1 MPPLLLLILATTAI
15 RLAFGLAIGLGVD
28 ESYMVSAG
36 RTLALGYFDHPPAA
50 WWLSWAST
58 HLLGTEAP
66 LAARLPFIMLFA
78 LTTWLIARIGQ
89 DLAGPKAGYWAAAT
103 LNLSP
108 VFGVTGGSWVLP
120 DGPLDCAL
128 AGAALCLLRALP
140 ARDRAAWLYWS
151 GAGLCAGLAMF
162 SKYSAVLTIGG
173 AFLYL
178 LIDPTHRGWLRRP
191 HPYAAAALALL
202 VFAPV
207 IAWNATHDWASFAFQ
222 GARAG
227 GFRFRPWLTLTTLA
241 GEAAFILPWF
251 WLPMILLGFNAF
263 RGASQDRL
271 GTAASPSGTSP
282 SLRSTDHSSPGT
294 DHPTPGTDHSL
305 PGTNQSFGGADHPP
319 SSWPGSPGPSVAAR
333 TGDQATFTFIPP
345 SPRPMARASLAMT
358 TQTRLLAC
366 LAAPPIVLFA
376 LIAAT
381 SSQRVLFHWAAPG
394 YLMLFPLLGAW
405 VANDI
410 GRASLRRALGVTAAL
425 TLLAMAVVSAQIRL
439 DLFGAFMPAKDPTA
453 EGIDWTSLRDDLAA
467 RGLLPPGTIAGVPN
481 WRDAGKIARALG
493 PEITTI
499 CLNQDARNFG
509 LATPARHRIGATI
522 LILAVGANGTANP
535 SLQTQFDRI
544 EPLPGSAVTL
554 RGRTVLQIAVAR
566 GIGLKPPA
574 D

>member
-1 MPPLLLLILATTAI
+1 MRPLLLLILATTAI

-58 HLLGTEAP
+58 NLLGTEAP
-66 LAARLPFIMLFA
+66 LAARLPFILLFA
-78 LTTWLIARIGQ
+78 LTTWLIARIGE
-89 DLAGPKAGYWAAAT
+89 DLAGPKAGFWAAAT

-128 AGAALCLLRALP
+128 AGAALCLTRAIN
-140 ARDRAAWLYWS
+140 ARERAAWAYWC
-151 GAGLCAGLAMF
+151 GAGMCAGLAMF
-162 SKYSAVLTIGG
+162 AKYSAVLTIAG
-173 AFLYL
+173 AFLFL
-178 LIDPTHRGWLRRP
+178 VLDPAHRVWLRRP
-191 HPYAAAALALL
+191 HPYAAAALALA

-207 IAWNATHDWASFAFQ
+207 IAWNASHEWASFAFQ

-227 GFRFRPWLTLTTLA
+227 GFRVRPWLTLTTLA
-241 GEAAFILPWF
+241 GEAAFVLPWF
-251 WLPMILLGFNAF
+251 WLPMVLLGAQ
-263 RGASQDRL
+263 ALRL
-271 GTAASPSGTSP
+271 TSWP
-282 SLRSTDHSSPGT
+282 P
-294 DHPTPGTDHSL
+294 PTPAPSW
-305 PGTNQSFGGADHPP
+305 PGPS
-319 SSWPGSPGPSVAAR
+319 SSWPGLTGPPGAAHPR
-333 TGDQATFTFIPP
+333 AQATGVQSQPP
-345 SPRPMARASLAMT
+345 SPRQVARSSRT
-358 TQTRLLAC
+358 ITRVTEGTPRLLAC

-410 GRASLRRALGVTAAL
+410 GRASLRRAIGVTAAL
-425 TLLAMAVVSAQIRL
+425 TLLAMAVVTAQIRL
-439 DLFGAFMPAKDPTA
+439 DLFGPLMPAKDPTA
-453 EGIDWTSLRDDLAA
+453 EGLDWTSLRDDLTA
-467 RGLLPPGTIAGVPN
+467 RGLLPPGTVVGVPN

-493 PEITTI
+493 PGIETI
-499 CLNQDARNFG
+499 CLNEDSRNFG
-509 LATPARHRIGATI
+509 FANPASHRTGATI

-535 SLQTQFDRI
+535 SLLTRFDRI

-554 RGRTVLQIAVAR
+554 KGRTILQISVAR
-566 GIGLKPPA
+566 GIGLKPQTE
-574 D
+574 